1 MFNWGY
7 ALIGFIL
14 GFLFGMSS
22 PAKTQGE
29 NIDLYPALSVLA
41 ILGFLMFSASFGIEW
56 FVMGLIEVF
65 VGGAV
70 GSAIRKK

>member
-7 ALIGFIL
+7 VLIGFIL

-41 ILGFLMFSASFGIEW
+41 ILGFLMFSASFDIEW
-56 FVMGLIEVF
+56 FVMGLIEVS